1 MAFYVFINSFYVYAY
16 TLSSTNPNNGAF
28 FPCLI
33 VHFRCWTTKTNKRMT
48 LTKVYLPKDIQF
60 KNEEYRFKMPL
71 SHFSTYTKTHFYQDI
86 QSLSFSS
93 KKVSWYLA
101 R

>member
-1 MAFYVFINSFYVYAY
+1 
-16 TLSSTNPNNGAF
+16 
-28 FPCLI
+28 
-33 VHFRCWTTKTNKRMT
+33 MT
-48 LTKVYLPKDIQF
+48 LTKVYLPKYIQF